1 VDLDIG
7 AVAVELEFMEEVSDM
22 VDTVDTDMVSD
33 MVDTD
38 MVDADMVSDMV
49 DTDMEVTDMVS
60 DVVSE
65 DMEVTDMVSDA
76 VLEDM
81 DTVDS
86 MVDMGDVDLDRDLL
100 ILILTMPDLFPVLTN
115 AILLG
120 VQIAVGHLV
129 TEIVIS
135 HIYKVLISLGI
146 TPTRLPPRL
155 LDDARFPVIKKI
167 DNNDLSI
174 LFNV

>member
-1 VDLDIG
+1 
-7 AVAVELEFMEEVSDM
+7 
-22 VDTVDTDMVSD
+22 
-33 MVDTD
+33 
-38 MVDADMVSDMV
+38 
-49 DTDMEVTDMVS
+49 MVS

-65 DMEVTDMVSDA
+65 DMVVTVSDA

-135 HIYKVLISLGI
+135 HIYKVLISLGT

-174 LFNV
+174 LYIK